1 MNQYELYYKY
11 MYIRYRLIKFCMHT
25 FPITL
30 VQIKY
35 FKRLNKFFN
44 LKNPRS
50 FNEKNQWMKFYHNT
64 PLMERV
70 ADKIQL
76 RDYLKEKGLEKH
88 IIPLIQITNNYTDI
102 NFDVLPNQFIIKTNH
117 GSGMN
122 TIILD
127 KKNINHKELKAKYD
141 YYMKVNYSDFNHELV
156 YQNIKPKII
165 IEPYLGNLI
174 DYKIMCTNHKILYTV
189 TLKRYPDGHF
199 DSSMYDSEWDK
210 PISRFKN
217 LNELDIKIKP
227 KHKEEMSRIAKYIA
241 QDFLQVRV
249 DFYEINDHIYIGE
262 CTFYCQSGMIQFIP
276 ETVDKDLGGK
286 LNLSKN

>member
-1 MNQYELYYKY
+1 
-11 MYIRYRLIKFCMHT
+11 MHT

-50 FNEKNQWMKFYHNT
+50 FNEKSQWMKFYHNT

-88 IIPLIQITNNYTDI
+88 IIPLIQIANNYADI
-102 NFDVLPNQFIIKTNH
+102 NFDNLPHQFIIKTNH

-122 TIILD
+122 TIVLD

-276 ETVDKDLGGK
+276 ETVDKELGER
-286 LNLSKN
+286 LELVD